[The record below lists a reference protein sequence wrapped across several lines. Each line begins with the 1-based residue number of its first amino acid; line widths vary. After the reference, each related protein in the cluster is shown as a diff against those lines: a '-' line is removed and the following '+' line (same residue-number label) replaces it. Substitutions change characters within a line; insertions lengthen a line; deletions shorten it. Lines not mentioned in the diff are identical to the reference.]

1 MEVEESESR
10 EVWKKLQVDK
20 PQISFPLSDFRT
32 SRLSDLKI
40 SYFWKLMLTITNH
53 TLEKLEMLLK
63 TTGYRV
69 RYEKGNFKTGA
80 CLLQNSKVV
89 VVNKF
94 SGLESKILAISELAR
109 DLDMDYNLL
118 DEKQVAFLQQI
129 KQTKLEF

>member
-1 MEVEESESR
+1 
-10 EVWKKLQVDK
+10 
-20 PQISFPLSDFRT
+20 
-32 SRLSDLKI
+32 
-40 SYFWKLMLTITNH
+40 MLTITNH

-94 SGLESKILAISELAR
+94 SGLESKILAISELIR

-118 DEKQVAFLQQI
+118 DEKQSAFAQQI

>member
-1 MEVEESESR
+1 
-10 EVWKKLQVDK
+10 
-20 PQISFPLSDFRT
+20 
-32 SRLSDLKI
+32 
-40 SYFWKLMLTITNH
+40 MLPVTNH
-53 TLEKLEMLLK
+53 TLEKLELLLK

-109 DLDMDYNLL
+109 ELDLDYRLL
-118 DEKQVAFLQQI
+118 DEKQVAFHQQL
-129 KQTKLEF
+129 KQTKLEL

>member
-1 MEVEESESR
+1 
-10 EVWKKLQVDK
+10 
-20 PQISFPLSDFRT
+20 
-32 SRLSDLKI
+32 
-40 SYFWKLMLTITNH
+40 MLTITNH

-80 CLLQNSKVV
+80 CLLQNSRVI

-109 DLDMDYNLL
+109 DLDMDFNLL
-118 DEKQVAFLQQI
+118 DEKQLHFLQQI
-129 KQTKLEF
+129 KQTKLEL